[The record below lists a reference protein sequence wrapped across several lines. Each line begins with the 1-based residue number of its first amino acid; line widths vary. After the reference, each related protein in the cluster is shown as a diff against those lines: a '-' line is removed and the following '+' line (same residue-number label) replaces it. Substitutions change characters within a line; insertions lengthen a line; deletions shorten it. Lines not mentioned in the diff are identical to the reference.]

1 MAVVPSR
8 SHTADAKDRTLSR
21 RVRSSVSTPGGP
33 SRRAPS
39 STLVFGDAT
48 IRCTA
53 TLPSPDVPPVIRLI
67 VGIGEVADITG
78 APQRQIRYWQDK
90 GIIQAIVSGDSSTRR
105 YDYLNIKK
113 ILLVK
118 QLLDEGYT
126 LDAAAAKVAKYTEMV
141 QAALAKLK
149 ERKR

>member
-1 MAVVPSR
+1 MADHDPTFDV
-8 SHTADAKDRTLSR
+8 TQDGEFLS
-21 RVRSSVSTPGGP
+21 
-33 SRRAPS
+33 
-39 STLVFGDAT
+39 
-48 IRCTA
+48 
-53 TLPSPDVPPVIRLI
+53 RLI

-78 APQRQIRYWQDK
+78 VPQRQIRYWQDK
-90 GIIQAIVSGDSSTRR
+90 GIIQAIGSGESSTRR

>member
-1 MAVVPSR
+1 MSDHNP
-8 SHTADAKDRTLSR
+8 TFDITQDGEFLSR
-21 RVRSSVSTPGGP
+21 
-33 SRRAPS
+33 
-39 STLVFGDAT
+39 LV
-48 IRCTA
+48 
-53 TLPSPDVPPVIRLI
+53 

-78 APQRQIRYWQDK
+78 VPQRQIRYWQDK
-90 GIIQAIVSGDSSTRR
+90 GIIQAVTSGDSSTRR

-126 LDAAAAKVAKYTEMV
+126 LDAATAKVAKYTEMV
-141 QAALAKLK
+141 QTALAKLK